1 MNQYL
6 VVANGLA
13 SDLPLKLF
21 LNRAEAVKFISDN
34 VHREQL
40 EDSDLY
46 QKVSALYD
54 EPGGLPCFCLNL
66 VTIDDSGEVSTI
78 EVFDFIPPVQDPEY
92 VENFE
97 E

>member
-21 LNRAEAVKFISDN
+21 PNRAEAVKFISDN

-40 EDSDLY
+40 EDSD
-46 QKVSALYD
+46 
-54 EPGGLPCFCLNL
+54 
-66 VTIDDSGEVSTI
+66 
-78 EVFDFIPPVQDPEY
+78 
-92 VENFE
+92 
-97 E
+97 